1 MIPNDTG
8 EITDDSTKKKK
19 PPDVYFQSF
28 LESVLAV
35 WGTTH
40 GKSILG

>member
-1 MIPNDTG
+1 VLMIHRWFHQ
-8 EITDDSTKKKK
+8 EKK